1 MSLAIIGL
9 FKALSPLF
17 PTTPRRF
24 APAGSVGLALPRQG
38 SAKSITSAPVSKAR
52 CPQPSAASRPLR
64 VMRWVDQESAAS
76 CAGRMVMSGRFDDVC
91 AELDRLVALES
102 AREATRPRH

>member
-1 MSLAIIGL
+1 MSLAILGL
-9 FKALSPLF
+9 FKALTPLF
-17 PTTPRRF
+17 PISPRRF
-24 APAGSVGLALPRQG
+24 APAGHVGLVAPPLRSG
-38 SAKSITSAPVSKAR
+38 SAAAAAPLPTPR
-52 CPQPSAASRPLR
+52 ASREADARRLR
-64 VMRWVDQESAAS
+64 VMRWVDQESASS

>member
-1 MSLAIIGL
+1 MSLAILGL

-24 APAGSVGLALPRQG
+24 APAGTVGLAAQPLSSSRPFRATPRVQTH
-38 SAKSITSAPVSKAR
+38 STQEAPT
-52 CPQPSAASRPLR
+52 RPLR
-64 VMRWVDQESAAS
+64 VMRWVDQDNATS